1 MHAGAP
7 SCSWKLGN
15 TVAQSLIADPCRS
28 GLARECVSR
37 TTVIAW
43 VIAFAGKPAPARV
56 GVMPEVPVSFITFTL
71 T

>member
-15 TVAQSLIADPCRS
+15 TVAQRLTADPCRS